1 MPTALFRNA
10 VLRHF
15 HVVQKESGPLCR
27 AKFSATYS
35 DNLMKDQDWPELPE
49 VAPKM
54 NLETEFIGGDTFILT
69 PVAELKM
76 HEISVPC
83 VSAQKFE
90 VVRVKDGDSSE
101 TEIRFEILTNDPS
114 SVVKMWDYLRTV
126 GDKPAVLRMKYSEQA
141 TISETDAEPEDKQ
154 QKLTNT
160 RSVIS
165 FDENPKSPLAAK
177 KRATDAKLATVPD
190 VDDVNQ
196 MIRPPKASVTQ

>member
-10 VLRHF
+10 VLKHF
-15 HVVQKESGPLCR
+15 HVILKEGGPICR

-35 DNLMKDQDWPELPE
+35 DNLMKDQEWPELPD
-49 VAPKM
+49 VSPSMKI
-54 NLETEFIGGDTFILT
+54 ETEFIGGETFVLT

-90 VVRVKDGDSSE
+90 VVRVQDDDSSSV
-101 TEIRFEILTNDPS
+101 EIRFEILTNDPS

-126 GDKPAVLRMKYSEQA
+126 GDQPAVLKMRYSQQA
-141 TISETDAEPEDKQ
+141 TIGEEEPEEKQ
-154 QKLTNT
+154 QTLVNT
-160 RSVIS
+160 KSVIS

-177 KRATDAKLATVPD
+177 KRAADAKLAVPD